1 MKCSLLTLLIAAL
14 PTLLVSAEPSAF
26 GAGNLNNPNPYG
38 LTPSEQTLL
47 ETKKKLTQVS
57 VKSNNQANELESLRE
72 RIDGL
77 QSVIESLSRKSHANK
92 MSLQSIK
99 ELGDESAK
107 ANDEYQQRVGDA
119 VELNKKNID
128 TQKSELAKV
137 IALVKKIE
145 SSYVSKDEFNTL
157 VQNVNDFK
165 ALISKEL
172 ESPKATTN
180 DSGSEKSLSSAEI
193 YDRAKMNFD
202 RKYYTDA
209 IKDYEQLIKNNYKPA
224 YAHYM
229 IGEMNFRRK
238 NYANAISYFKQSSAL
253 YSKASYMP
261 TLMLHTAISMHE
273 SGDTTK
279 AKTFFNAVVQ
289 KYPDSQEAQKAK
301 EYL

>member
-1 MKCSLLTLLIAAL
+1 MAVAAL
-14 PTLLVSAEPSAF
+14 PTLLASAEPSAF
-26 GAGNLNNPNPYG
+26 GAGDLNDPSPYG
-38 LTPSEQTLL
+38 LTSSEQTLL

-72 RIDGL
+72 RMDGL
-77 QSVIESLSRKSHANK
+77 QSVIESLSRKSHNNNLA
-92 MSLQSIK
+92 LQNLK
-99 ELGDESAK
+99 EVEDKSTK
-107 ANDEYQQRVGDA
+107 ANDEYQQRLGDA
-119 VELNKKNID
+119 VEHNAQSID
-128 TQKSELAKV
+128 ALKSELSNV
-137 IALVKKIE
+137 MALTKKIE
-145 SSYVSKDEFNTL
+145 SNYVSKDEFNAL
-157 VQNVNDFK
+157 VQKMNDFK
-165 ALISKEL
+165 SLISKEL
-172 ESPKATTN
+172 DSPKKAAN
-180 DSGSEKSLSSAEI
+180 SSSSQKPLSSAQI

-238 NYANAISYFKQSSAL
+238 NYANAISYFKESSAL

-273 SGDTTK
+273 SGDATK
-279 AKTFFNAVVQ
+279 AKSFFNAVIQ
-289 KYPDSQEAQKAK
+289 KYPDSQEAKKAK